1 MIFPDQILLPRPCG
15 FAWSALLLKTASL
28 LIPKPISGIRI
39 ASDLLNDR
47 NFDTN
52 HSQNRQKNNSC
63 IGDFS
68 HHIKIRKNATVPQR
82 ER

>member
-1 MIFPDQILLPRPCG
+1 MIFPNLILLPRRWRL
-15 FAWSALLLKTASL
+15 AWSALLLETASL
-28 LIPKPISGIRI
+28 LIPKPISGMRI
-39 ASDLLNDR
+39 VPDLLNDG

-52 HSQNRQKNNSC
+52 HWQNRQKNNSR